1 MAEIKDILKKL
12 YENKEEIYS
21 VLCSVVEVDEGQRT
35 IHAKPLNGSAEIFDV
50 RLQTML
56 SGVIGIVN
64 FPKVGSDVIVN
75 FISKEVAY
83 VALNSEIEK
92 IQLNIGAMSFFVD
105 ATNANLDVE
114 NTSVISENIDVAS
127 ENINVGATATK
138 FVSTS
143 FEIEGQAFKI
153 TGTVA
158 DIIATAIN
166 MTGVVTITGATTIT
180 GAVAV
185 AGSIAL
191 NGGANGGVPK
201 GASLVTEINK
211 LKTDFQDLKAKF
223 TAWTPVNNDGGAN
236 LKTRLNSWTPNVT
249 PITQSD
255 ISNPQ
260 NTH

>member
-1 MAEIKDILKKL
+1 MEIKDILKKL
-12 YENKEEIYS
+12 HENQDEIYS

-92 IQLNIGAMSFFVD
+92 IQLNIGDMSFFVD

-114 NTSVISENIDVAS
+114 NVNVTTTDTTIDSQGVTVDCEAMTV
-127 ENINVGATATK
+127 NATETK
-138 FVSTS
+138 FNSD
-143 FEIEGQAFKI
+143 IFKV
-153 TGTVA
+153 TGTLA
-158 DIIATAIN
+158 EIIATAIKL
-166 MTGVVTITGATTIT
+166 TGAVTITGATTIA

-185 AGSIAL
+185 AGSVAL

-201 GASLVTEINK
+201 SGSLVAEINK
-211 LKTDFQDLKAKF
+211 IKQDFQDLKAKF

-236 LKTRLNSWTPNVT
+236 LKTKLNSWSPNVT
-249 PITQSD
+249 PIADAD

>member
-1 MAEIKDILKKL
+1 MEIKDILKKL
-12 YENKEEIYS
+12 NENQDEIYS

-92 IQLNIGAMSFFVD
+92 IQLNIGDTSFFID
-105 ATNANLDVE
+105 ATNANLEVE
-114 NTSVISENIDVAS
+114 NVNI
-127 ENINVGATATK
+127 TATDTTIDSQGVTVDCEAMTVNATETN
-138 FVSTS
+138 FNSD
-143 FEIEGQAFKI
+143 IFKV
-153 TGTVA
+153 TGTLA
-158 DIIATAIN
+158 EIIATAIK

-185 AGSIAL
+185 AGSVAL

-201 GASLVTEINK
+201 SGSLVAEINK
-211 LKTDFQDLKAKF
+211 LKQDFENLKAKF

-236 LKTRLNSWTPNVT
+236 LKTKLNSWSPNVT
-249 PITQSD
+249 PIADAD

>member
-12 YENKEEIYS
+12 YENQDEIYS
-21 VLCSVVEVDEGQRT
+21 VLCSVVEVDESQRT

-92 IQLNIGAMSFFVD
+92 IQLNIGDMSFLVD

-114 NTSVISENIDVAS
+114 NTSIISENIDVAS
-127 ENINVGATATK
+127 ENINVSATETN
-138 FVSTS
+138 FNSDT
-143 FEIEGQAFKI
+143 FKV
-153 TGTVA
+153 TGTLA
-158 DIIATAIN
+158 EIIATAIKL
-166 MTGVVTITGATTIT
+166 TGVVTVTGATTIT

-185 AGSIAL
+185 AGSVAL

-201 GASLVTEINK
+201 SGSLVAEINK
-211 LKTDFQDLKAKF
+211 IKQDFENLKAKF

-236 LKTRLNSWTPNVT
+236 LKTKLNTWTPNVT
-249 PITQSD
+249 PITGAD

>member
-1 MAEIKDILKKL
+1 MEIKDILKKL
-12 YENKEEIYS
+12 HENQDEIYS
-21 VLCSVVEVDEGQRT
+21 ILCSVVEVDEGQRT

-92 IQLNIGAMSFFVD
+92 IQLNIGDMSFFVD

-114 NTSVISENIDVAS
+114 NTSIISENIDVAS

-138 FVSTS
+138 FNSNT
-143 FEIEGQAFKI
+143 FEVDGQSFKI
-153 TGTVA
+153 TGTLA
-158 DIIATAIN
+158 EIIATAIKL
-166 MTGVVTITGATTIT
+166 TGAVTITGTTTIA

-185 AGSIAL
+185 AGSVAL

-201 GASLVTEINK
+201 SGSLVAEINK
-211 LKTDFQDLKAKF
+211 IKQDFQDLKAKF

-236 LKTRLNSWTPNVT
+236 LKTKLNSWSPNVT
-249 PITQSD
+249 PIADAD

>member
-1 MAEIKDILKKL
+1 MELQDIIKQIAKS
-12 YENKEEIYS
+12 KEETYS
-21 VLCSVVEVDEGQRT
+21 VLCSVVEVDETQRT

-56 SGVIGIVN
+56 SGVIGMVI
-64 FPKVGSDVIVN
+64 FPKIGTDVIVN

-83 VALNSEIEK
+83 IALNSEIEK

-105 ATNANLDVE
+105 ATNANLNVE
-114 NTSVISENIDVAS
+114 NLKTTSKNATTNSENV
-127 ENINVGATATK
+127 NVNATATK

-143 FEIEGQAFKI
+143 FEVEGQTFKI

-158 DIIATAIN
+158 DIIATAIS
-166 MTGVVTITGATTIT
+166 MTGSVKITGATTIT

-191 NGGANGGVPK
+191 NGGTNGGVPK
-201 GASLVTEINK
+201 GASLAIEFDKI
-211 LKTDFQDLKAKF
+211 KTDFKSLKAVF
-223 TAWTPVNNDGGAN
+223 SSWTPVANDGGTA
-236 LKTRLNSWTPNVT
+236 LKTKLGTWVPDVT
-249 PITQSD
+249 PIVTENITNS
-255 ISNPQ
+255 Q